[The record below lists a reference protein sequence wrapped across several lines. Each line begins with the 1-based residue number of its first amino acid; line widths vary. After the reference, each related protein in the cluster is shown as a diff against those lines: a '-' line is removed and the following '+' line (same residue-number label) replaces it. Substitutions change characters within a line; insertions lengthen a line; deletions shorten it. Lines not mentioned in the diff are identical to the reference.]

1 MTPQSRRRIVLAL
14 RWISALA
21 TLAAVFL
28 LLRAPLARVL
38 PGLDR
43 GLAATGIDSVF
54 QLGPAPG
61 FNLRAGSVPAGGELW
76 VDGELMG
83 PLPIL
88 GNVICRSGKTVELE
102 VRLDGYLPWH
112 RELECREGGQLE
124 VTAQLERDR

>member
-14 RWISALA
+14 RWLSALA

-43 GLAATGIDSVF
+43 GLAATGIDAAF

-61 FNLRAGSVPAGGELW
+61 FNLRANSVPPGAELW
-76 VDGELMG
+76 VDGKLKG
-83 PLPIL
+83 PLPML
-88 GNVICRSGKTVELE
+88 GNVICRSGRKVELE
-102 VRLDGYLPWH
+102 VRLDGYVPWH

-124 VTAQLERDR
+124 VTAKLERER